1 MSKKRRQNKI
11 DKQKK
16 VSKCNWG
23 ARKRSHNHIDQ
34 FFIIIVFFI
43 IFLFI
48 FFYYFFINFFII
60 FFHLI
65 FFYYFFYLLFF
76 LGWWSWLSPLTKLIK
91 NKWNINKP
99 SIACVLV
106 MKQRYNQVRNFESC
120 PMSMIWKKCQ
130 MDMKSC
136 PMMWNPVRH
145 SVNVPSAHMSFF
157 IFKHH
162 QK

>member
-1 MSKKRRQNKI
+1 MSKKRRQDKI

-99 SIACVLV
+99 SIACVHWWNNAIIRCVTWSEKSVRWIWNLV
-106 MKQRYNQVRNFESC
+106 QWCEILSDTVSMCQVHT
-120 PMSMIWKKCQ
+120 CQ
-130 MDMKSC
+130 F
-136 PMMWNPVRH
+136 
-145 SVNVPSAHMSFF
+145 SFSN
-157 IFKHH
+157 IIKN
-162 QK
+162 KIGERK